1 MPTYTMQ
8 IKDIMAKWAE
18 ENGTDMMDVERA
30 SEWAVKSGLYAK
42 KPISPE
48 KQCAQDMRRVL
59 QSDMYIDPQ
68 GNEIRTMHAVKGYKG
83 QQTSL
88 YVDIRI
94 AKPDIMED
102 VFRQNYGR
110 IINDVKRHAIEK
122 QSYDLNN
129 PYGKTLPL
137 FDYNLNGYAEE
148 AKISGEYDD
157 TYDENEE
164 DEEDDEE

>member
-1 MPTYTMQ
+1 MQ

-18 ENGTDMMDVERA
+18 ENATDMMDVEQA
-30 SEWAVKSGLYAK
+30 SAWAVKAGLYTK

-59 QSDMYIDPQ
+59 QNEMYTDPQ

-137 FDYNLNGYAEE
+137 FDYNFNAHAEE

-157 TYDENEE
+157 TYN
-164 DEEDDEE
+164 EDDEEEEEE